1 MRIFTIAGWSNSGK
15 TTLIIK
21 LIKELKKKGLKV
33 MALKNASEKYY
44 LEPEGKDSLNFLQA
58 GADSVFLSSK
68 KELMKMEL
76 IADKNRLFEKL
87 EIEFEKYDVIL
98 LEGLMK
104 EGSPIIEVF
113 NFENNNKLKVSKK
126 ELYAIVSDNYSTKD
140 IQCFKRDEIDK
151 IIKYL
156 LDE

>member
-87 EIEFEKYDVIL
+87 EIEFEKYDIIL
-98 LEGLMK
+98 LEGLIK
-104 EGSPIIEVF
+104 EGIPIIEVY
-113 NFENNNKLKVSKK
+113 NSENNKLKFK
-126 ELYAIVSDNYSTKD
+126 EKDLYAIISDNYKISKTP
-140 IQCFKRDEIDK
+140 CFKRDEIDK
-151 IIKYL
+151 IITL
-156 LDE
+156 LIN